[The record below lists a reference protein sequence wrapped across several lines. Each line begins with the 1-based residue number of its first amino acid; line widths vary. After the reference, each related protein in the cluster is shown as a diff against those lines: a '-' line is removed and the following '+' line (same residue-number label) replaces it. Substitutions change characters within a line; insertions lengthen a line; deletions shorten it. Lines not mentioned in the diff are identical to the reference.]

1 MSMRYFY
8 MTKII
13 GLLLRGNHRQ
23 FPKLDKGRVSL
34 VLTLSPVNINKS
46 FKKKFKMSSTMGS
59 LIPFF
64 IARITPKFELT
75 PPYIS

>member
-8 MTKII
+8 MNKII
-13 GLLLRGNHRQ
+13 GLLLHGKHRQ
-23 FPKLDKGRVSL
+23 FPKLAKGRVGL
-34 VLTLSPVNINKS
+34 VLTLSPVNINNS
-46 FKKKFKMSSTMGS
+46 LKKNSVSSTMES

-64 IARITPKFELT
+64 IARITPEFELT

>member
-13 GLLLRGNHRQ
+13 GLLLHGNHRQ
-23 FPKLDKGRVSL
+23 FPKLAKGRVGL
-34 VLTLSPVNINKS
+34 VLTLSPVNINNS
-46 FKKKFKMSSTMGS
+46 LKKNSVSSTMES

-64 IARITPKFELT
+64 IVRITPEFELT